1 MKTTPTKASGNAGT
15 DAITLLTE
23 DHKAV
28 QKIFKEFD
36 KLKQNGG
43 SDEEKAE
50 LVTRACQELTV
61 HAQIEEEIFYP
72 AVRAG
77 IEDEDLMDEADVEH
91 ASAKEL
97 IAQLDSMEPGSDLYD
112 ARFTVLGEYINHHV
126 KEEQDEMFPKAKKA
140 KLDLKALG
148 EEMQMRK
155 QELRAELGVEDPDES
170 DEDADSPPQA
180 ARVARRASGSR

>member
-1 MKTTPTKASGNAGT
+1 MKIAPAKVSRNSGT
-15 DAITLLTE
+15 DAITILTQ
-23 DHKAV
+23 DHKEV

-43 SDEEKAE
+43 SDEEKSA

-72 AVRAG
+72 AVREG
-77 IEDEDLMDEADVEH
+77 IEDQALMDEAEVEH
-91 ASAKEL
+91 TSAKDL
-97 IAQLDSMEPGSDLYD
+97 IEQLESMDPGSDLYD

-126 KEEQDEMFPKAKKA
+126 KEEQDEMFPNARKA

-148 EEMQMRK
+148 EEMLLRK
-155 QELRAELGVEDPDES
+155 QALRAELGLDDPDEADGS
-170 DEDADSPPQA
+170 ADAPPRA
-180 ARVARRASGSR
+180 VRVARQAGGNR

>member
-1 MKTTPTKASGNAGT
+1 MKTTAAKAPSNTGT
-15 DAITLLTE
+15 DAITLLTQ

-43 SDEEKAE
+43 NDEEKSE

-72 AVRAG
+72 AVRAA
-77 IEDEDLMDEADVEH
+77 IEDEDLMDEAEVEH
-91 ASAKEL
+91 GTAKEL
-97 IAQLDSMEPGSDLYD
+97 IAQLESMEPGNDLYD

-126 KEEQDEMFPKAKKA
+126 KEEQDEMFPKARKA
-140 KLDLKALG
+140 KVDLKALG
-148 EEMQMRK
+148 EELLTRK
-155 QELRAELGVEDPDES
+155 QELRAELGMEDPDES
-170 DEDADSPPQA
+170 NDDAESAPRT
-180 ARVARRASGSR
+180 ARVARQAGGSR